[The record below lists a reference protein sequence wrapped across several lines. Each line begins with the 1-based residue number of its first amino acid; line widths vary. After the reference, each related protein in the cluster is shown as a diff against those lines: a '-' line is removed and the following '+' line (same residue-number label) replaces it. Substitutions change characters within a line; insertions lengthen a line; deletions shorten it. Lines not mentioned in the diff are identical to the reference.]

1 MGRAFGPRGVR
12 EAIVSTLA
20 VSPGELHAAPKRSR
34 EIAPADASVFPLVV
48 TYALVAVLLFLAA
61 RGAFS
66 FLFPVSSNGV
76 AAEGNVA
83 AKNAMVVAAFAIM
96 LAVMLPVCKAVW
108 RTLVQYPI
116 LVALP
121 VWATISTAWSQ
132 YPVRSL
138 AAGVQVM
145 VLTLFGIYIP
155 VRFTPRQQMQL
166 FVFAGVMTAVLS
178 WATAALYP
186 SAGIDYKNVTI
197 GVEGIFP
204 QKNICAVVTIELLT
218 AGLCYRFRGRNA
230 AAKRFGFVFLLLT
243 LIVAT
248 MARTGWILLILVAGF
263 IALLKGLHRLRPL
276 ERFVVTWFLPALS
289 AAGAWLV
296 FVYRFDLLHLIGK
309 GATLSGRTD
318 IWQAV
323 FLSIVKRPWTGF
335 GYAAFWV
342 AGAPEATRLAQLLGD
357 KTLGNA
363 ENGVLQ
369 LWLEVGLVGVLIMF
383 VLLIR
388 STRNAIACFRSNTP
402 NYAIWYKTIIF
413 INLLALVDGDKFL
426 LWTSLEWAMFIMADV
441 GLANEARR
449 LKAIR
454 PA

>member
-1 MGRAFGPRGVR
+1 MSF
-12 EAIVSTLA
+12 EKQT
-20 VSPGELHAAPKRSR
+20 
-34 EIAPADASVFPLVV
+34 
-48 TYALVAVLLFLAA
+48 VLITGGLGGIGLQ
-61 RGAFS
+61 
-66 FLFPVSSNGV
+66 V
-76 AAEGNVA
+76 AA
-83 AKNAMVVAAFAIM
+83 
-96 LAVMLPVCKAVW
+96 
-108 RTLVQYPI
+108 
-116 LVALP
+116 
-121 VWATISTAWSQ
+121 
-132 YPVRSL
+132 
-138 AAGVQVM
+138 
-145 VLTLFGIYIP
+145 
-155 VRFTPRQQMQL
+155 
-166 FVFAGVMTAVLS
+166 
-178 WATAALYP
+178 
-186 SAGIDYKNVTI
+186 
-197 GVEGIFP
+197 
-204 QKNICAVVTIELLT
+204 
-218 AGLCYRFRGRNA
+218 
-230 AAKRFGFVFLLLT
+230 
-243 LIVAT
+243 
-248 MARTGWILLILVAGF
+248 
-263 IALLKGLHRLRPL
+263 
-276 ERFVVTWFLPALS
+276 
-289 AAGAWLV
+289 
-296 FVYRFDLLHLIGK
+296 HLIGK

-402 NYAIWYKTIIF
+402 NYAIWYISIIF

-449 LKAIR
+449 LKAR